1 MGDTYLASGML
12 DAVPNLAPFL
22 FDHRDFGASRWLW
35 EGLALASAAII
46 ILSIRALH
54 LHILNRR
61 MQDEIQRRLA
71 SELELRQSR
80 DALQQTLSE
89 MKQLKEI
96 LPICAFCKKI
106 RDDDGYWEQ
115 LETYIS
121 EHGGTDFSH
130 GICPECVAKHYPE
143 CDQRPQ

>member
-1 MGDTYLASGML
+1 
-12 DAVPNLAPFL
+12 
-22 FDHRDFGASRWLW
+22 
-35 EGLALASAAII
+35 
-46 ILSIRALH
+46 
-54 LHILNRR
+54 
-61 MQDEIQRRLA
+61 
-71 SELELRQSR
+71 
-80 DALQQTLSE
+80 

-121 EHGGTDFSH
+121 EHAGTDFSH

-143 CDQRPQ
+143 CTPKSPDA